1 MACVYLLGPK
11 TSYGQ
16 SEQNPVFWL
25 QLLLSTKKAGAKCT
39 WFDPIANETRERM
52 LPSNDIRL
60 WARFFMSYIING
72 IAFHVLVYA
81 LPIQVAYQTT
91 FTSVVLRA
99 VGMMYLVDLD
109 DSSGYTLTIVE
120 SAKEESR
127 TQEEETQPFPTEEN
141 KLCMDN
147 TTAMVST
154 SEFVPMSFTPT
165 SPSEVPTITTTTA
178 AAAAEAQSAIPTGT
192 WYEEQIPVNPPIVP
206 PEESN
211 KSTDMAVVVLAD
223 EVNRIIEEAKAKLD
237 ALSHGQLSM
246 LQGEMSQRQVI
257 VTNTTTTATKASPM
271 ASIPELSSE
280 RNVLGTSAMFLV
292 SSKRTKSTPNVK
304 YGTFSRTPKSNN
316 DNRDIEQMDE

>member
-39 WFDPIANETRERM
+39 WFDPIANKTKERM

-109 DSSGYTLTIVE
+109 DSTGYNLTIVE
-120 SAKEESR
+120 STKEESR
-127 TQEEETQPFPTEEN
+127 TQEEEKQPSFPTEDD

-147 TTAMVST
+147 NNTTMVST
-154 SEFVPMSFTPT
+154 SEFVPMTFTTT
-165 SPSEVPTITTTTA
+165 SPSEVPTTA
-178 AAAAEAQSAIPTGT
+178 IAAQSAIPTGT

-206 PEESN
+206 PEEESN
-211 KSTDMAVVVLAD
+211 ESTGMAVVVLAD

-237 ALSHGQLSM
+237 ALSHGQFSM
-246 LQGEMSQRQVI
+246 LQGEMSQQQVI
-257 VTNTTTTATKASPM
+257 VTNTTTTTATTTENPNAL
-271 ASIPELSSE
+271 IPHFPSE

-304 YGTFSRTPKSNN
+304 YGTFSRTQESNN
-316 DNRDIEQMDE
+316 DNKDIEQMDA